1 MGSSRIELTAA
12 QRDRAVGVLL
22 GAAAGDALGAG
33 YELNRPLAP
42 DHPVGMI
49 GGGLGPFAPGE
60 WTDDTSMAIAIAEI
74 ASTGEDLRKEKPL
87 DYLVERW
94 EWWSRTAPD
103 VGVQTRTVLSET
115 AARGLCAQTARA
127 VSEELHRSSGRTAGN
142 GSLMRTSPVALAYLD
157 DEAALVQAARTIS
170 ELTHFDPN
178 AGDACVLWCTAIRHT
193 VLTGEIDVR
202 VGLSHIVSERRR
214 LWEARLAEAEASP
227 PSAFCDNN
235 GWVVAALQAAWSA
248 ISTTPVPHEDP
259 RSEVFRADHLGW
271 RWRRR
276 CAAVVTPIR
285 WRPSPAACSARRT
298 ARQRCRHSGDGCCTG
313 GRGCE
318 PEDSPRWPTGP
329 STRAAGGIQS
339 KLRGGTRNT

>member
-33 YELNRPLAP
+33 YEFNRPLAP

-115 AARGLCAQTARA
+115 AARGLCAQD
-127 VSEELHRSSGRTAGN
+127 RSRRIGG
-142 GSLMRTSPVALAYLD
+142 
-157 DEAALVQAARTIS
+157 AA
-170 ELTHFDPN
+170 
-178 AGDACVLWCTAIRHT
+178 
-193 VLTGEIDVR
+193 
-202 VGLSHIVSERRR
+202 
-214 LWEARLAEAEASP
+214 
-227 PSAFCDNN
+227 
-235 GWVVAALQAAWSA
+235 
-248 ISTTPVPHEDP
+248 
-259 RSEVFRADHLGW
+259 
-271 RWRRR
+271 
-276 CAAVVTPIR
+276 PIQ
-285 WRPSPAACSARRT
+285 RPDR
-298 ARQRCRHSGDGCCTG
+298 RQRITDADLP
-313 GRGCE
+313 RGAGL
-318 PEDSPRWPTGP
+318 PR
-329 STRAAGGIQS
+329 
-339 KLRGGTRNT
+339 